1 MDNKIFLANYCQFI
15 KTQNTAQSQ
24 QAGMAAGA
32 QVGGGG
38 AGAAVAHHGAA
49 SLAAPVPVGA
59 IGVAGSFSEGGQTF
73 CPAKIR
79 SFPANIFSSSPF
91 LFCQVFLLR
100 YSAKLFCQMANMVGE
115 LLQNS

>member
-1 MDNKIFLANYCQFI
+1 MNNKIFHANYCQFI

-49 SLAAPVPVGA
+49 SLAAPVPVRAATSRGRWR
-59 IGVAGSFSEGGQTF
+59 AGLTSWDRKDLSYWF
-73 CPAKIR
+73 
-79 SFPANIFSSSPF
+79 
-91 LFCQVFLLR
+91 
-100 YSAKLFCQMANMVGE
+100 
-115 LLQNS
+115 

>member
-1 MDNKIFLANYCQFI
+1 MRDNKVEIIKYEQKDFSCQFI

-59 IGVAGSFSEGGQTF
+59 IGVAGSFSEGGQPF
-73 CPAKIR
+73 RPAKIQ
-79 SFPANIFSSSPF
+79 SLPAKIFP
-91 LFCQVFLLR
+91 VR
-100 YSAKLFCQMANMVGE
+100 GG
-115 LLQNS
+115 